1 MNVHGDLPASDSCPT
16 GSIEIREG
24 KHKVSEPVLYVIVCG
39 CPAAIGVTDFV
50 KKVQADGWNTSVIA
64 TPMGSRFINS
74 EELSQLTGHPV
85 RTTYKHPDE
94 PDVLPP
100 AAAIAVAPAT
110 FNTVNKIANGITDTL
125 AAGITCEGIGL
136 GIPVIVAP
144 SINAALAQHGAFR
157 RSLGYLAD
165 YGVHLILNSQFNIEP
180 RSTVNQGSE
189 FPWHIVRQLLAS
201 VQSA

>member
-1 MNVHGDLPASDSCPT
+1 MSDT
-16 GSIEIREG
+16 
-24 KHKVSEPVLYVIVCG
+24 VLYVVVCG
-39 CPAAIGVTDFV
+39 CPAAVGVTDFV
-50 KKVQADGWNTSVIA
+50 KQVQADGWNTCVIA

-100 AAAIAVAPAT
+100 AKAIVVAPAT
-110 FNTVNKIANGITDTL
+110 FNTVNKLANGITDTL

-144 SINAALAQHGAFR
+144 SINAALARHGAFR
-157 RSLGYLAD
+157 RSLGYLTD
-165 YGVHLILNSQFNIEP
+165 YGVKLVLNPQPNTES
-180 RSTVNQGSE
+180 RSAVNQGSE
-189 FPWHIVRQLLAS
+189 FPWHIVRQLLTD
-201 VQSA
+201 VQSLQLRSDASTRDSANGTFA

>member
-1 MNVHGDLPASDSCPT
+1 VSDT
-16 GSIEIREG
+16 
-24 KHKVSEPVLYVIVCG
+24 VLYVVVCG
-39 CPAAIGVTDFV
+39 CPAAVGVTDFV
-50 KKVQADGWNTSVIA
+50 KQVQADGWNTCVIA

-100 AAAIAVAPAT
+100 AKAIVVAPAT
-110 FNTVNKIANGITDTL
+110 FNTVNKLANGITDTL

-144 SINAALAQHGAFR
+144 SINAALARHGAFR
-157 RSLGYLAD
+157 RSLGYLTD
-165 YGVHLILNSQFNIEP
+165 YGVKLVLNPQPNTES
-180 RSTVNQGSE
+180 RSAVNQGSE
-189 FPWHIVRQLLAS
+189 FPWHIVRQLLTD
-201 VQSA
+201 VQSLQLRSDASTRDSANGTFA

>member
-1 MNVHGDLPASDSCPT
+1 VSDT
-16 GSIEIREG
+16 
-24 KHKVSEPVLYVIVCG
+24 VLYVVVCG
-39 CPAAIGVTDFV
+39 CPAAAGVTDFV
-50 KKVQADGWNTSVIA
+50 KQAQADGWNTCVIA

-100 AAAIAVAPAT
+100 AKAIVVAPAT
-110 FNTVNKIANGITDTL
+110 FNTVNKLANGITDTL

-144 SINAALAQHGAFR
+144 SINAALARHGAFR
-157 RSLGYLAD
+157 RSLGYLSD
-165 YGVHLILNSQFNIEP
+165 YGVHLALNSQPNTES
-180 RSTVNQGSE
+180 RSAVNQGSE
-189 FPWHIVRQLLAS
+189 FPWHIVRQLLTN
-201 VQSA
+201 VQRLQQDCQHIGRDYQAIFVRLVW